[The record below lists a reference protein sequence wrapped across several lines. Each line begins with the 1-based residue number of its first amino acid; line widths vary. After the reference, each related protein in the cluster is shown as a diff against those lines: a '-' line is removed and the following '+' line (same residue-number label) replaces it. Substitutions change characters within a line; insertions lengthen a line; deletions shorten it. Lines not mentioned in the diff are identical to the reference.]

1 MNTSDSEE
9 LKRQITAQNA
19 IIEGLKSEK
28 LQLELFFNSAP
39 KFVKIIEL
47 IREENEDATDYYY
60 RHANTGFLELVGMT
74 KPQLIGKR
82 FKELF

>member
-28 LQLELFFNSAP
+28 LQLELFFESAP
-39 KFVKIIEL
+39 KIVKIMEFRKIKTR
-47 IREENEDATDYYY
+47 IKNYWR
-60 RHANTGFLELVGMT
+60 
-74 KPQLIGKR
+74 
-82 FKELF
+82 